1 MLDIVKIM
9 FYNLTIC
16 RTKKGMVNM
25 QAQAYEG
32 YLENGF
38 FHTAG
43 KTIKLPERKNM
54 FITILEES
62 NEDVIN
68 EILELAGTW
77 DEEDVDLFDEIIKE
91 RKNFSS
97 GR

>member
-1 MLDIVKIM
+1 MLYKVKATYDGNN
-9 FYNLTIC
+9 FKFENPLPKGNYNVEL
-16 RTKKGMVNM
+16 RFTK
-25 QAQAYEG
+25 
-32 YLENGF
+32 
-38 FHTAG
+38 
-43 KTIKLPERKNM
+43 
-54 FITILEES
+54 LEEP

-77 DEEDVDLFDEIIKE
+77 DEEDVDLIDEIIKE